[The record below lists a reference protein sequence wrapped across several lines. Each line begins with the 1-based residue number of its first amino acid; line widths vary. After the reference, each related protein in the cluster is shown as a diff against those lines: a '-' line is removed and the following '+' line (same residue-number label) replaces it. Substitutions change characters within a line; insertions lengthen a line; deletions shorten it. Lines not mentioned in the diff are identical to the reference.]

1 MISIENI
8 VYLELLRRRY
18 RVYIGKLGNTEIDFV
33 AQKQDIITY
42 IQVAVNM
49 TAEETFNR
57 EMRPL
62 QNIQDK
68 LIATISYYETPV
80 ERN

>member
-1 MISIENI
+1 M
-8 VYLELLRRRY
+8 
-18 RVYIGKLGNTEIDFV
+18 YIGKLGNTEIDFV